1 MSYNYSPLWATMEA
15 KSVSK
20 YQLMHKHNISPSIIT
35 RLQRNQ
41 SVEVKTIDRLCMILN
56 CEINDIVQIT
66 REE

>member
-1 MSYNYSPLWATMEA
+1 MSFNYSPLWDTMKA

-41 SVEVKTIDRLCMILN
+41 SVEIKTIDRLCSILD
-56 CEINDIVQIT
+56 CSVEDIVKIT
-66 REE
+66 KEE

>member
-1 MSYNYSPLWATMEA
+1 MSFNYSPLWDTMKG

-41 SVEVKTIDRLCMILN
+41 SVEIKTIDKLCSILD
-56 CEINDIVQIT
+56 CSVEDVVKIT